1 MLIKFS
7 NHSEQDIQNLN
18 YDFKINKQLISKG
31 SVNISPNASIIDTF
45 IYKNKALGYQEA
57 EINLNDQGVSF
68 DNDYY
73 FSYEVHN
80 SKKVCI
86 ISEDV
91 SAKVIENVFQT
102 EPFFQYKSFNPRNI
116 DYQYLQS
123 SNIVFLN
130 EVKEYSSGLIEEL
143 KKFVAIG
150 NTIVLIPSESEINN
164 SQSFSSALSLYAYT
178 AMVES
183 KNQIE
188 KLNKKSNLYQ
198 GVFQNNENDKL
209 DLPTVLKHFSFGT
222 RGKYASQDLMWL
234 ENNESVLKYYP
245 YNSGHIY
252 QFAFQLKPEYSG
264 FTKHAIIV
272 PTFLRMAS
280 IHYADA
286 GMSNF
291 IGKSNTIPVKLSKI
305 ADQTK
310 KELVKGNIKIIPE
323 IKTQLSNS
331 YIYLADQIRE
341 DGIYTLKINDQ
352 EISKIAFNYNR
363 EESKM
368 SFLSVTELEDLA
380 NEKLSIW
387 QSNESSLTKLIKDES
402 LGKRFWKICVI
413 LALVFIG
420 LEILL
425 IRAFK

>member
-1 MLIKFS
+1 
-7 NHSEQDIQNLN
+7 
-18 YDFKINKQLISKG
+18 
-31 SVNISPNASIIDTF
+31 
-45 IYKNKALGYQEA
+45 
-57 EINLNDQGVSF
+57 
-68 DNDYY
+68 
-73 FSYEVHN
+73 
-80 SKKVCI
+80 
-86 ISEDV
+86 V

-102 EPFFQYKSFNPRNI
+102 EPFFQYKSFNSRNI

-130 EVKEYSSGLIEEL
+130 DVKEYSSGLIEEL

-164 SQSFSSALSLYAYT
+164 SLSFSSALSLYAYT

-209 DLPTVLKHFSFGT
+209 DLPAVLKHFSFGT

-245 YNSGHIY
+245 YNSGHVY
-252 QFAFQLKPEYSG
+252 QFAFQLKPEHSG
-264 FTKHAIIV
+264 FSKHAIIV

-291 IGKSNTIPVKLSKI
+291 IGQSNTIPVKLSKI
-305 ADQTK
+305 EDQTK

-368 SFLSVTELEDLA
+368 SFLSVADLEDLA